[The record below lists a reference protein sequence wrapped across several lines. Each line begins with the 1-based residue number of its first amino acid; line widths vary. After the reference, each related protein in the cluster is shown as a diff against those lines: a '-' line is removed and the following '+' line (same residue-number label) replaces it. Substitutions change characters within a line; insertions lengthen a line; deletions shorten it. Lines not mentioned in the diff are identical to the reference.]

1 MTEGLVCE
9 GIYLFSDRIK
19 NLVVLMLD
27 AKMNTLHSSLLWDK
41 ILFLVHARVEIEEFL
56 DHFICLN
63 FCTQNN
69 LWTKYLMII
78 TTVTQSLLLL
88 PPCMQLHHHTLHQRQ
103 SLSHTQH
110 PQGACLFFHRNYP
123 IHISVARPRW
133 D

>member
-56 DHFICLN
+56 DHFICLSSAH
-63 FCTQNN
+63 
-69 LWTKYLMII
+69 KII
-78 TTVTQSLLLL
+78 Y
-88 PPCMQLHHHTLHQRQ
+88 
-103 SLSHTQH
+103 
-110 PQGACLFFHRNYP
+110 GRN
-123 IHISVARPRW
+123 I
-133 D
+133 